1 MFFPPKNP
9 GGSIL
14 DWRWGFF
21 VCPPGAPSLK
31 KFLKYFINVFKKIQ
45 KLSKSLLNCFE
56 KVYQIFSK
64 VFQMISNHFKSYSN
78 SYSLILSL
86 LFFKIL
92 LHFSLFHFC
101 LYFSIKNPGFHSRWK
116 RRLLSPPPRAGGP
129 IIQKVLKIF
138 LIFFQNIFKNVL
150 TKFSKAFK
158 KFLKC
163 FEKSF

>member
-9 GGSIL
+9 GASIL

-31 KFLKYFINVFKKIQ
+31 KFLKYFINVFEKFQ

-56 KVYQIFSK
+56 KVFQIFSK

-116 RRLLSPPPRAGGP
+116 RRLLPPPQGWGAHHS
-129 IIQKVLKIF
+129 KSVK
-138 LIFFQNIFKNVL
+138 NIFNI
-150 TKFSKAFK
+150 FSKYF
-158 KFLKC
+158 
-163 FEKSF
+163 